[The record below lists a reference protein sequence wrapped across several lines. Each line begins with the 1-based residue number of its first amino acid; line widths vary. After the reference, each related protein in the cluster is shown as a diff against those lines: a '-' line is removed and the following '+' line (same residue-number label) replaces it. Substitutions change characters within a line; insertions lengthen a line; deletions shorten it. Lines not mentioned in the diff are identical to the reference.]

1 MCLSYINNEEKQ
13 KCSSHQSSIHY
24 QPVNDGGIKRKP
36 EAVLRC
42 ANIVR
47 RIADAVIPEAKK
59 GETHILQSSATQ
71 EELKSS
77 CPRTA
82 TTQNREEV
90 ISAAAS
96 LLVYQLS

>member
-42 ANIVR
+42 ARIVR
-47 RIADAVIPEAKK
+47 RIVDALIPEAKK
-59 GETHILQSSATQ
+59 VKTHIRQSSAW
-71 EELKSS
+71 E
-77 CPRTA
+77 
-82 TTQNREEV
+82 
-90 ISAAAS
+90 IIAS
-96 LLVYQLS
+96 PDTKWIW